1 MKLFIFA
8 AMAVV
13 AVIGTPT
20 FGAVVHRAMPP
31 ITVVAPTVTMAP
43 VHPVAVAVAPI
54 DRVISSHSD
63 VALAIPPVVVVKP
76 LVCINLVV
84 KPALPVSTPR

>member
-43 VHPVAVAVAPI
+43 VHPVAVAPI